1 MMRIDIL
8 TLFPEM
14 CGAAFKESILARAI
28 DNGIIQIEAHQIR
41 KYTTNKQ
48 GKVDDYPYGGGPG
61 LVMSYQ
67 PVRSC
72 YDDICARF
80 AGGKKPHTIYMSPQ
94 GTPLTQSVARRLSKQ
109 EHLVILCG
117 HYEGMDERVIEDFI
131 DEEISLGDFVL
142 TGGEIPAMALTD
154 CVARLVPGVLA
165 CEEAS
170 SNESHTDILLEYP
183 QYTRPEEIA
192 GRKVPKELFTGN
204 HEEIEAWRHQMAVER
219 TRRKRPDL
227 YEAYERR
234 ERDRATY
241 YFDNSATTK
250 PLPSVIK
257 VMGDTAERYFGNPSS
272 LHRLGFDGE
281 KQLRE
286 ARKTMAVAIGAQEQE
301 IYFTSGATEAN
312 NWVFKSILPANP
324 RKGKHILISAIEHP
338 SVTQAALSMES
349 QGYVVEFVPVDSRGV
364 VSPEMVASMV
374 RPDTAL
380 VSIMHVN
387 SETGSI
393 QPVAEIAAACR
404 KVKGDLL
411 IHSDCVQSFGKLPV
425 DVRKMGVDM
434 VSVSSHKL
442 HGPRGIGFLY
452 VKKGTKIQPLLSGG
466 GQESGLRSG
475 TENVP
480 AASGFAEAVRVLYPG
495 MEAHYDKAERI
506 RKIFMDAI
514 RDKIHTHVFTTDESV
529 SSPYVLNV
537 SFPGIGAEVLLHS
550 LEKFGVYVSVG
561 SACSSHKKDRS
572 PVLTAMG
579 FNNKI
584 IDGAIRISF
593 SPFSTEEQAIYAA
606 IVLTREVRNLFAQR
620 KRR

>member
-1 MMRIDIL
+1 MRIDIL

-14 CGAAFKESILARAI
+14 CGAAFHESILARAI
-28 DNGIIQIEAHQIR
+28 EKGLLQIEAHQIR

-67 PVRSC
+67 PVRSG

-80 AGGKKPHTIYMSPQ
+80 GNGRKPYTVYMSPQ

-109 EHLVILCG
+109 EHIVVLCG

-142 TGGEIPAMALTD
+142 TGGEIPAMALVD
-154 CVARLVPGVLA
+154 CVSRLVPGVLA
-165 CEEAS
+165 SEESS
-170 SNESHTDILLEYP
+170 SNESHTDLLLEYP

-204 HEEIEAWRHQMAVER
+204 HETVEQWRHQQALER
-219 TRRKRPDL
+219 TKRKRPDL
-227 YEAYERR
+227 YAAYEKR
-234 ERDRATY
+234 EQARNTY

-250 PLPSVIK
+250 PLDNVVR
-257 VMGDTAERYFGNPSS
+257 VMMDTMERYSGNPSS
-272 LHRLGFDGE
+272 LHRMGFDAE
-281 KQLRE
+281 KQLRA
-286 ARKTMAVAIGAQEQE
+286 ARTVMAQAISAQEKE
-301 IYFTSGATEAN
+301 IYFTSGATESN
-312 NWVFKSILPANP
+312 NWVFKGILPANP

-338 SVTQAALSMES
+338 SVTQAALSLTA
-349 QGYVVEFVPVDSRGV
+349 QGYTVEQIPVDSRGV
-364 VSPEMVASMV
+364 VDPQQVAAMM

-380 VSIMHVN
+380 VSVMHVN
-387 SETGSI
+387 SETGAI
-393 QPVAEIAAACR
+393 QPVAEIAKACR
-404 KVKGDLL
+404 KVKADVL
-411 IHSDCVQSFGKLPV
+411 IHSDCVQSFGKMPV
-425 DVRKMGVDM
+425 HVGRMDVDLI
-434 VSVSSHKL
+434 SVSAHKL

-452 VKKGTKIQPLLSGG
+452 IKKGTKVEPLLAGG

-475 TENVP
+475 TENLP
-480 AASGFAEAVRVLYPG
+480 AICGFAEAVRTLMPAMTERY
-495 MEAHYDKAERI
+495 EKATRI
-506 RKIFMDAI
+506 RGIFTDAI
-514 RDKIHTHVFTTDESV
+514 GEKIHTHVFTTDFEV

-550 LEKFGVYVSVG
+550 LESHGVYVSVG

-579 FNNKI
+579 FNNTV

-593 SPFSTEEQAIYAA
+593 SPESTEEQAIYAA
-606 IVLTREVRNLFAQR
+606 GVLTREVRNLFAAR